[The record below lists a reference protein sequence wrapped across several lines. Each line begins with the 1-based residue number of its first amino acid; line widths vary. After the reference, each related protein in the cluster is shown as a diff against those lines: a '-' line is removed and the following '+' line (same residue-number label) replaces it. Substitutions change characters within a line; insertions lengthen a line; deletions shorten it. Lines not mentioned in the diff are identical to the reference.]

1 MNEGD
6 SFLRTSF
13 RVRRQYRLLAH
24 ICAASLAAWGRRRLS
39 RFAAGDRV
47 IAAISRGCSGTFRQ
61 GSVLVTRR
69 NTP

>member
-13 RVRRQYRLLAH
+13 RSGGNTVDSAYIR
-24 ICAASLAAWGRRRLS
+24 AASLAAWGRRRLS